1 MSLGGKARPTEQ
13 KAPRTPDASA
23 PHAGGPDDARAQAG
37 ARIRSHVRQV
47 LLQVGSGPSPEGN

>member
-13 KAPRTPDASA
+13 NAPRTPDASA
-23 PHAGGPDDARAQAG
+23 PHAGGRDDAGAQAS

-47 LLQVGSGPSPEGN
+47 LLQTGSGPSTQGN